1 MGDRDWAR
9 GAILS
14 DNSICEPENRY
25 VQVSLA
31 ECYRL
36 ARTLR
41 KMLFSLE
48 PWHAHL
54 PEVLGAVRIAL
65 ERAEVR
71 RSIPRTLIERAE
83 EGRVDSK
90 HVEDVSQHLTCT

>member
-14 DNSICEPENRY
+14 ENICEPENRY
-25 VQVSLA
+25 VQASLA

-36 ARTLR
+36 ARALR
-41 KMLFSLE
+41 KVSIGLE
-48 PWHAHL
+48 LELAHSSR
-54 PEVLGAVRIAL
+54 VLGAVRIAL

-71 RSIPRTLIERAE
+71 WPIP
-83 EGRVDSK
+83 
-90 HVEDVSQHLTCT
+90 